1 MPFSHDRRIPIKPE
15 QRKMVVSA
23 FKAAGQVMTVEHNAM
38 PFGTIGA
45 VHAWHRV
52 GQMMWHIITTM
63 SMIPHQRYVD
73 DYFGVV
79 RQSLVENTAKCVKEV
94 IEVLMGTG
102 VY

>member
-1 MPFSHDRRIPIKPE
+1 
-15 QRKMVVSA
+15 MVVSA

-63 SMIPHQRYVD
+63 LMIPHQRYVD